1 MATDLMIGIDVGTTA
16 VKAGLLDGHGLEL
29 ASFRGVCA
37 TQHPRSAFVEQ
48 NPDDWVELIVQA
60 LAHIVAT
67 GQANRVAAIGLCSQV
82 NTHVFV
88 DATGTPLMPAI
99 LWQDTRASAEARE
112 LEARITPAQ
121 KLAWWGAPIPID
133 ASHPLARMLWVARNR
148 ADIWEKTRWV
158 LLPKDYCIFKLT
170 GQIRADPLSNFGLV
184 DTSLCYIDPLLAL
197 VAGASDRVAPLGGI
211 TDVVGELVLPG
222 PLLGR
227 PVVLGTMDA
236 WTGLVGAGGATQG
249 AAVYL
254 SGTSEILGITAT
266 HITPTPGV
274 IVFAKNAGIR
284 IHAGPTQSGGAALQW
299 FCDMTRQTPQDIAN
313 LATFSDR
320 SKPAPIFLPHLQG
333 ERAPL
338 WNADL
343 RAAFLCMDAQTT
355 QADLARAVYE
365 GVAFSARWV
374 LDALQMSA
382 GLVPDTLSCGGGGFA
397 SDLWNQIRADVLGRT
412 LRRLAVK
419 DPGIVGA
426 AAIAAV
432 GIGTHATLASASQ
445 HFARFDATY
454 HPNAAR
460 HAALSDL
467 YEIFREATLANVTI
481 NAKYL
486 ALARAAPFLP

>member
-1 MATDLMIGIDVGTTA
+1 MATDVMIGIDVGTTA
-16 VKAGLLDGHGLEL
+16 VKAGLLDDHGMEH
-29 ASFRGVCA
+29 AAFRGA
-37 TQHPRSAFVEQ
+37 YKTQHPNPGYIEQ
-48 NPDDWVELIVQA
+48 NPDDWVDLIFQA
-60 LAHIVAT
+60 LAHFTAS

-88 DATGTPLMPAI
+88 DAAGNPLMPAI
-99 LWQDTRASAEARE
+99 NWQDTRASAEADE

-148 ADIWEKTRWV
+148 ADIWQKTRWV
-158 LLPKDYCIFKLT
+158 LLPKDYCIFRLT

-184 DTSLCYIDPLLAL
+184 DTALRYIPALLTL
-197 VAGASDRVAPLGGI
+197 VPGASERVAPLGAI
-211 TDVVGELVLPG
+211 TDIVGDLILPG
-222 PLLGR
+222 PLQGI

-236 WTGLVGAGGATQG
+236 WTGLVGAGGATEG

-254 SGTSEILGITAT
+254 SGTSEILGITAQ

-274 IVFAKNAGIR
+274 VVFARSAGIR
-284 IHAGPTQSGGAALQW
+284 IHAGPTQSGGAAVRWYCGLSQ
-299 FCDMTRQTPQDIAN
+299 QTPEDMAN
-313 LATFSDR
+313 LAALSDR
-320 SKPAPIFLPHLQG
+320 TKPAPIFLPHLQG

-338 WNADL
+338 WNATL

-374 LDALQMSA
+374 LAALQLSS
-382 GLVPDTLSCGGGGFA
+382 GVLPDTLTCGGGGFA

-432 GIGTHATLASASQ
+432 GIGSHATLASAGQ
-445 HFARFDATY
+445 HIARFDATY

-460 HAALSDL
+460 HAALAEL
-467 YEIFREATLANVTI
+467 FEIFRDATHANQSI
-481 NAKYL
+481 NARYL
-486 ALARAAPFLP
+486 ALAKAAALLP